1 MKQFASMRSKFLA
14 KEISSEKGSL
24 RGAFF
29 IYTHIMSSDSKFH
42 VKRHD
47 DREIYDRDAINSLL
61 DNQYVAHVGFIDPDV
76 NLPFVI
82 PMGFAR
88 DNDRI
93 LLHGSTGSRMMM
105 AIATGIDICV
115 TVTQLNAIVVARS
128 AFNSSMNYESVM
140 VFGKARVLAAGEKD
154 QALEAITEKLIPGLW
169 AYGRPMTGKEA
180 AATMIVELPLERFS
194 AKSRTGDP
202 IDEDSDLDLPLWA
215 GLIPVSSSLGQPQSA
230 ANASHLPV
238 PGHIQ
243 P

>member
-1 MKQFASMRSKFLA
+1 
-14 KEISSEKGSL
+14 
-24 RGAFF
+24 
-29 IYTHIMSSDSKFH
+29 MSTDSKFH

-47 DREIYDRDAINSLL
+47 DREVFDRNAANELL
-61 DNQYVAHVGFIDPDV
+61 DSEYVAHVGFIDPDV

-154 QALEAITEKLIPGLW
+154 QALEAITEKLVPGLW
-169 AYGRPMTGKEA
+169 EYGRPLTAKES
-180 AATMIVELPLERFS
+180 AATLIVELSLERFS
-194 AKSRTGDP
+194 AKSRSGDP
-202 IDEDSDLDLPLWA
+202 IDEDSDLELPIWA
-215 GLIPVSSSLGQPQSA
+215 GILPMSTHKGQAQTA
-230 ANASHLPV
+230 ANASHLPI
-238 PGHIQ
+238 PPHIQ
-243 P
+243 G

>member
-1 MKQFASMRSKFLA
+1 
-14 KEISSEKGSL
+14 
-24 RGAFF
+24 
-29 IYTHIMSSDSKFH
+29 MSTDSKFH

-47 DREIYDRDAINSLL
+47 DREVFDRDAVNTLL
-61 DNQYVAHVGFIDPDV
+61 DNQYVAHVGFIDPDI

-140 VFGKARVLAAGEKD
+140 IFGQGKRLEDSEKLAAMD
-154 QALEAITEKLIPGLW
+154 RVTEGLIPGMVGY
-169 AYGRPMTGKEA
+169 ARPTTAKEA
-180 AATMIVELPLERFS
+180 AGTMIIELPIEKYSL
-194 AKSRTGDP
+194 KSRTGGV
-202 IDEDSDLDLPLWA
+202 IDEPEDKDLPIWS
-215 GLIPVSSSLGQPQSA
+215 GVIPLELVKGQPITAPDSQGVA
-230 ANASHLPV
+230 LPSHLA
-238 PGHIQ
+238 
-243 P
+243 

>member
-1 MKQFASMRSKFLA
+1 MVTGFL
-14 KEISSEKGSL
+14 
-24 RGAFF
+24 F
-29 IYTHIMSSDSKFH
+29 YTYTMSTDSKFH

-47 DREIYDRDAINSLL
+47 DREVFDRDAVNELL

-115 TVTQLNAIVVARS
+115 TVTKLNAIVVARS

-154 QALEAITEKLIPGLW
+154 QALEAITEKLVPGLW
-169 AYGRPMTGKEA
+169 EYGRPLTAKES
-180 AATMIVELPLERFS
+180 AATMIVELSLERFS
-194 AKSRTGDP
+194 AKSRSGDP
-202 IDEDSDLDLPLWA
+202 IDEDSDLDLPIWA
-215 GLIPVSSSLGQPQSA
+215 GILPMATHKGQAQTA
-230 ANASHLPV
+230 ANASHLPI
-238 PGHIQ
+238 PPHIQ
-243 P
+243 G

>member
-1 MKQFASMRSKFLA
+1 
-14 KEISSEKGSL
+14 
-24 RGAFF
+24 
-29 IYTHIMSSDSKFH
+29 MSTDSKFH

-47 DREIYDRDAINSLL
+47 DREVFDREAVNALL
-61 DNQYVAHVGFIDPDV
+61 DIQYVAHVGFIDPDV

-140 VFGKARVLAAGEKD
+140 VFGKARVLTAGEKD
-154 QALEAITEKLIPGLW
+154 QALEAITEKLVPGLW
-169 AYGRPMTGKEA
+169 KYGRPLTAKES
-180 AATMIVELPLERFS
+180 AATMIVELSLERFS
-194 AKSRTGDP
+194 AKSRSGDP
-202 IDEDSDLDLPLWA
+202 IDEDSDLDLPIWA
-215 GLIPVSSSLGQPQSA
+215 GILPISTQAGQPQTA
-230 ANASHLPV
+230 VNASHLPI
-238 PGHIQ
+238 PPHIH

>member
-1 MKQFASMRSKFLA
+1 
-14 KEISSEKGSL
+14 
-24 RGAFF
+24 
-29 IYTHIMSSDSKFH
+29 MSTDSKFH

-47 DREIYDRDAINSLL
+47 DREVFDRDAVNLLL
-61 DNQYVAHVGFIDPDV
+61 DSEYVAHVGFIDPDV

-140 VFGKARVLAAGEKD
+140 VFGKARVLTAGEKE
-154 QALEAITEKLIPGLW
+154 QALEAITEKLVPGLW
-169 AYGRPMTGKEA
+169 RYGRSMTAKES
-180 AATMIVELPLERFS
+180 AATMIVELSLERFS
-194 AKSRTGDP
+194 AKSRSGDP
-202 IDEDSDLDLPLWA
+202 IDEDSDLDLPIWA
-215 GLIPVSSSLGQPQSA
+215 GILPISTHRGQAQSA
-230 ANASHLPV
+230 ANASHLPI
-238 PGHIQ
+238 PPHIQ
-243 P
+243 G

>member
-1 MKQFASMRSKFLA
+1 
-14 KEISSEKGSL
+14 
-24 RGAFF
+24 
-29 IYTHIMSSDSKFH
+29 MSTDSKFH

-47 DREIYDRDAINSLL
+47 DREVFDRDAVNTLL

-140 VFGKARVLAAGEKD
+140 VFGKARVLTAREKD
-154 QALEAITEKLIPGLW
+154 QALEAITEKLVPGLW
-169 AYGRPMTGKEA
+169 EYGRPLTAKES
-180 AATMIVELPLERFS
+180 AATMIVELSLERFS
-194 AKSRTGDP
+194 AKSRSGDP
-202 IDEDSDLDLPLWA
+202 IDEDSDLDLPIWA
-215 GLIPVSSSLGQPQSA
+215 GILPISTQAGQPQSA
-230 ANASHLPV
+230 ANASHLPI
-238 PGHIQ
+238 PPHIRG
-243 P
+243 

>member
-1 MKQFASMRSKFLA
+1 MVTGFL
-14 KEISSEKGSL
+14 
-24 RGAFF
+24 F
-29 IYTHIMSSDSKFH
+29 YTYAMSTDSKFH

-47 DREIYDRDAINSLL
+47 DREVFDRNAVNELL

-88 DNDRI
+88 DKDRI

-140 VFGKARVLAAGEKD
+140 VFGRARVLNAGEKD
-154 QALEAITEKLIPGLW
+154 QALEAITEKLVPGLW
-169 AYGRPMTGKEA
+169 EYGRPLTAKES
-180 AATMIVELPLERFS
+180 AATMIVELSLERFS
-194 AKSRTGDP
+194 AKSRSGDP
-202 IDEDSDLDLPLWA
+202 IDEDSDLDLPIWA
-215 GLIPVSSSLGQPQSA
+215 GILPMATHKGQAQTA
-230 ANASHLPV
+230 ANASHLPI
-238 PGHIQ
+238 PPHIQ
-243 P
+243 G